1 MQFQTNKLFIKI
13 SCRVITADVRKRVRE
28 IQPKCSCPRNSS
40 CSSMGMEMIRQR
52 FAGKWTALCYIL
64 PFLNPLA
71 LCSNL
76 CLTFCC
82 PQNLKKAPKMFY
94 LWRRVP
100 AGGDCVIFLA
110 LGVLPNQ
117 GAKRSHNKVVFL
129 IAHTFPKLCAEHS
142 RPFSSPVQH
151 IHKQHKSGSRAVQEV
166 TSTAQ
171 LGSASLETKL
181 CKGDLSR
188 QSEELHRNSDMI
200 GLSQY
205 GRQQGMPQLAL

>member
-1 MQFQTNKLFIKI
+1 MSCYNSRCQEKSQGNPAKMFMSSKFKLQQYGNGNDQVEIRWEMDSSVLHTSISEPSSPLFQSL
-13 SCRVITADVRKRVRE
+13 SH
-28 IQPKCSCPRNSS
+28 
-40 CSSMGMEMIRQR
+40 
-52 FAGKWTALCYIL
+52 LLL
-64 PFLNPLA
+64 PLEFKE
-71 LCSNL
+71 S
-76 CLTFCC
+76 
-82 PQNLKKAPKMFY
+82 PKMFY

-166 TSTAQ
+166 TSTA
-171 LGSASLETKL
+171 
-181 CKGDLSR
+181 
-188 QSEELHRNSDMI
+188 
-200 GLSQY
+200 
-205 GRQQGMPQLAL
+205 